1 MWPLLQSGSNVF
13 GLGFHYHGNLNSRR
27 WVDDTL
33 CQGCIGFFESHLH
46 PGCPQKEGLGLPFSW
61 SVSCLM
67 KWAVAMPAQT
77 GGRS

>member
-1 MWPLLQSGSNVF
+1 
-13 GLGFHYHGNLNSRR
+13 
-27 WVDDTL
+27 VDDTL